1 MEYVQTVV
9 FLKKMVMDGACTCE
23 AADETSV
30 ESLGSAQRTVN
41 WLPSTL
47 KFGDVRFFLA

>member
-1 MEYVQTVV
+1 MEYVQTVI
-9 FLKKMVMDGACTCE
+9 FLKKWSWTACTCE
-23 AADETSV
+23 AADEASV